1 MQAPNFR
8 SAVLNFGFLGIEPHA
23 FDAPQGAGLCGVAL
37 GRGDDFSVVGPEPEA
52 ELPRLV
58 LKQLEFGVGNR
69 SGGAGGQ
76 ILQPSLGRIAL
87 HRGDTTQAGRSG
99 EVDFGCGDD
108 LPIACGQVKF
118 DTGSHGPNDEFSH
131 DVSPFS
137 PSIPLVGESCKPR
150 WKKTAQMPGQKKG
163 LFSGVIKVVIAS
175 TAAPG
180 QVRKHHSPTV
190 WTIAK
195 GEAMPLP
202 VDQPYF

>member
-1 MQAPNFR
+1 MP
-8 SAVLNFGFLGIEPHA
+8 
-23 FDAPQGAGLCGVAL
+23 PQGAGLCGVAL
-37 GRGDDFSVVGPEPEA
+37 GRGDDFAVVGPEPEA

-131 DVSPFS
+131 DVSPFFFQYTLGWGKLQAPVEKNS
-137 PSIPLVGESCKPR
+137 PNARTKERIV
-150 WKKTAQMPGQKKG
+150 
-163 LFSGVIKVVIAS
+163 
-175 TAAPG
+175 
-180 QVRKHHSPTV
+180 
-190 WTIAK
+190 
-195 GEAMPLP
+195 
-202 VDQPYF
+202 